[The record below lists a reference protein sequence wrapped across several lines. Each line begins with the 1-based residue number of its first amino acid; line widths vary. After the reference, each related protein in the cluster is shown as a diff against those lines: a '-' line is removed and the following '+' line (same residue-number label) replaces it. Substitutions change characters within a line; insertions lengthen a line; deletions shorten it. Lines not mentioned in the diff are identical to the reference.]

1 MNSIV
6 FFRLFLYLD
15 SKSKTMAVLKEDNNP
30 KTKYFDS
37 LKRNAIPL
45 ISWEFSNS
53 FQKQIKNIVLDT
65 HRISNLAQDKKW
77 KNVNWNFRN
86 KLEEKVILIT
96 DSKLNIVFASHN
108 MRKMNGYVEN
118 EVLGKTPK
126 MFQGKETVLNTSSE
140 IREAIA
146 LRKPFV
152 KQVLNYKKNGERYYC
167 NIEGFPI
174 FNKKGELVNFIAF
187 EEAA

>member
-1 MNSIV
+1 MI
-6 FFRLFLYLD
+6 FFGLFLPLN
-15 SKSKTMAVLKEDNNP
+15 SKNKTMTTLKEGNNP
-30 KTKYFDS
+30 KAKYFAS
-37 LKRNAIPL
+37 LNGNSIPL
-45 ISWEFSNS
+45 ISWGLSAA
-53 FQKQIKNIVLDT
+53 FQTEIKKIVLDT
-65 HRISNLAQDKKW
+65 NKISNLAQDKKW

-96 DSKLNIVFASHN
+96 DTKLNIIFASHN
-108 MRKMNGYVEN
+108 MHKMNGYVEN

-126 MFQGKETVLNTSSE
+126 MFQGKETVMETSNE
-140 IREAIA
+140 IRVAIA
-146 LRKPFV
+146 LQKPFV
-152 KQVLNYKKNGERYYC
+152 KQVLNYKKNGELYYC